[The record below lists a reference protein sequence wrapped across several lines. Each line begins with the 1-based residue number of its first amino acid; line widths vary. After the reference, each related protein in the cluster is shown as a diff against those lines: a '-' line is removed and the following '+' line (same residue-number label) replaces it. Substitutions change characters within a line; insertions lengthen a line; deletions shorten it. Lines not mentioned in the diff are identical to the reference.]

1 MATLKIQLP
10 GKGTRVYRIH
20 KKITSLGRSAD
31 ADVSRAEPSVAES
44 HAHIHFDGREFN
56 LHAADREG
64 ELYVNGRKR
73 SKQRLVH
80 EDRTR
85 RGAADLDSPLYNQRG
100 PDDPADTGIATELA
114 SYKKLYEF
122 SGKLMASYELPALL
136 DQLLDVMIQVSNAD
150 KGFLVLMESGE
161 PVVKVARNLRR
172 ETIFDAVRQLS
183 DSILAHVIK
192 TRRPLIISD
201 ALRDEEFKNSLSV
214 VNLKLTS
221 VMCVPLIEQGNML
234 GVIYVG
240 NDSVAELFAESHL
253 EVMSVF
259 AAQAS
264 LLVRNALLVNDLRL
278 DNRSLQSRIEQIRFG
293 EILGASPRM
302 QEVFRKV
309 QKVAATDISVLI
321 TGETGTGKELIAR
334 ELHSRSP
341 RAKHPFITINCGAIP
356 ENLLESELFSHVRGA
371 FTGAVGNKVGRFQS
385 ADHGTLFLDEI
396 GEMPLALQVKI
407 LRALQR
413 RWSFGWATPAP
424 RPSTSGSWPPPTG
437 TWTSKSRPAASARI
451 STTDSTWFTCT
462 CRRCATAATTSRSW
476 PVTWW
481 AATRP
486 NTAAR
491 SAGSPPTR
499 SRPSSATA
507 GRATSGSSRTGSR
520 RRWCWP
526 TRRSSDRR
534 IWICRPTISRPS
546 CRWPTPRRNFSA
558 STSTRSWRSTAATAP
573 RPPGTWASTRA
584 RSSATSRR
592 AKATDLSTTTRPRWA
607 AAPERFDAGAPW
619 PGNEFSCRSRRWL
632 TAMSDPGRRAG
643 WKPGSAC
650 GLRAWHTY
658 CCCLLLSFAP
668 PQLPS
673 PSS

>member
-10 GKGTRVYRIH
+10 GKGTRIYRIH
-20 KKITSLGRSAD
+20 KKITSLGRSAE
-31 ADVSRAEPSVAES
+31 ADVSLAEPSVAES

-56 LHAADREG
+56 LTATERDG
-64 ELYVNGRKR
+64 EVLVNGRKR
-73 SKQRLVH
+73 SKQRLMH
-80 EDRTR
+80 EDRIR
-85 RGAADLDSPLYNQRG
+85 IGNVELEFSLYDQPGADGADDNGAATD
-100 PDDPADTGIATELA
+100 LA

-161 PVVKVARNLRR
+161 PVVKAARNLRR

-221 VMCVPLIEQGNML
+221 VMCVPLIEQGSML
-234 GVIYVG
+234 GLIYVG
-240 NDSVAELFAESHL
+240 NDNVAQLFAESHL

-293 EILGASPRM
+293 EILGSSPRM

-341 RAKHPFITINCGAIP
+341 RAKQPFITINCGAIP
-356 ENLLESELFSHVRGA
+356 ENLLESELFGHVRGA

-407 LRALQR
+407 LRALQEKVVVR
-413 RWSFGWATPAP
+413 VGDTNSETVDI
-424 RPSTSGSWPPPTG
+424 
-437 TWTSKSRPAASARI
+437 RI
-451 STTDSTWFTCT
+451 L
-462 CRRCATAATTSRSW
+462 AATNRDLD
-476 PVTWW
+476 
-481 AATRP
+481 AEIK
-486 NTAAR
+486 
-491 SAGSPPTR
+491 
-499 SRPSSATA
+499 A
-507 GRATSGSSRTGSR
+507 GRFREDLYYR
-520 RRWCWP
+520 LNVVNLHLPPLR
-526 TRRSSDRR
+526 DRGDD
-534 IWICRPTISRPS
+534 I
-546 CRWPTPRRNFSA
+546 A
-558 STSTRSWRSTAATAP
+558 VL
-573 RPPGTWASTRA
+573 A
-584 RSSATSRR
+584 RYMVGRY
-592 AKATDLSTTTRPRWA
+592 
-607 AAPERFDAGAPW
+607 APEYGSAVRGLTPNAIAAIKRHRW
-619 PGNEFSCRSRRWL
+619 PGNIRELENRIKKAVVLADKALLGPEDLDLSPDDLPGILPLAEAKEKFQREYINEVLALNAGNRTK
-632 TAMSDPGRRAG
+632 TARDLGVDPRTIFRHLEKGEGDGPLDEPAPEVG
-643 WKPGSAC
+643 GGPGEA
-650 GLRAWHTY
+650 
-658 CCCLLLSFAP
+658 
-668 PQLPS
+668 
-673 PSS
+673 

>member
-10 GKGTRVYRIH
+10 GKGTRFYRIH

-31 ADVSRAEPSVAES
+31 ADVALNEPSVAES

-56 LHAADREG
+56 LAATDREG
-64 ELYVNGRKR
+64 EIFVNGRKR
-73 SKQRLVH
+73 TKQRLVH
-80 EDRTR
+80 EDRIR
-85 RGAADLDSPLYNQRG
+85 IGAVELEFSLYDQPAADD
-100 PDDPADTGIATELA
+100 ATDTSVATELA
-114 SYKKLYEF
+114 SYKKLYEW

-161 PVVKVARNLRR
+161 PVVKAARNLRR

-183 DSILAHVIK
+183 DSILARVIK

-234 GVIYVG
+234 GLIYVG
-240 NDSVAELFAESHL
+240 NDNVAQLFAESHL

-293 EILGASPRM
+293 EILGSSPRM

-334 ELHSRSP
+334 ELHSRSQ

-356 ENLLESELFSHVRGA
+356 ENLLESELFGHVRGA

-396 GEMPLALQVKI
+396 GEMPLSLQVKI
-407 LRALQR
+407 LRALQEKVVVR
-413 RWSFGWATPAP
+413 VGDT
-424 RPSTSGSWPPPTG
+424 TSETIDI
-437 TWTSKSRPAASARI
+437 RI
-451 STTDSTWFTCT
+451 L
-462 CRRCATAATTSRSW
+462 AATNRDLE
-476 PVTWW
+476 
-481 AATRP
+481 AEIK
-486 NTAAR
+486 
-491 SAGSPPTR
+491 
-499 SRPSSATA
+499 A
-507 GRATSGSSRTGSR
+507 GRFREDLYYR
-520 RRWCWP
+520 LNVVHLHLPPLR
-526 TRRSSDRR
+526 DRGDD
-534 IWICRPTISRPS
+534 I
-546 CRWPTPRRNFSA
+546 A
-558 STSTRSWRSTAATAP
+558 VL
-573 RPPGTWASTRA
+573 A
-584 RSSATSRR
+584 RYMVGRY
-592 AKATDLSTTTRPRWA
+592 
-607 AAPERFDAGAPW
+607 APEYGSGVRGLTPNAIAAIKRHRW
-619 PGNEFSCRSRRWL
+619 PGNIRELENRIKKAVVL
-632 TAMSDPGRRAG
+632 AEKA
-643 WKPGSAC
+643 
-650 GLRAWHTY
+650 
-658 CCCLLLSFAP
+658 LLGPEDLDLSP
-668 PQLPS
+668 DDLPS
-673 PSS
+673 ILPLAEAKEKFQREYINEVLALNAGNRTKTARDLGVDPRTIFRHLEKGDGDGSLDDNAPEAGGAGEA

>member
-31 ADVSRAEPSVAES
+31 ADVSLAEPSVAES

-56 LHAADREG
+56 LAATDREG

-80 EDRTR
+80 EDRIR
-85 RGAADLDSPLYNQRG
+85 IGNVELEFSLYDQPGA
-100 PDDPADTGIATELA
+100 DDPADTGTATELA

-293 EILGASPRM
+293 EILGSSPRM

-356 ENLLESELFSHVRGA
+356 ENLLESELFGHVRGA

-407 LRALQR
+407 LRALQEKVVVR
-413 RWSFGWATPAP
+413 VGDTHSETIDI
-424 RPSTSGSWPPPTG
+424 
-437 TWTSKSRPAASARI
+437 RI
-451 STTDSTWFTCT
+451 L
-462 CRRCATAATTSRSW
+462 AATNRDLD
-476 PVTWW
+476 VEIK
-481 AATRP
+481 
-486 NTAAR
+486 
-491 SAGSPPTR
+491 
-499 SRPSSATA
+499 A
-507 GRATSGSSRTGSR
+507 GRFREDLYYR
-520 RRWCWP
+520 LNVVPLRVPPLR
-526 TRRSSDRR
+526 DRGDD
-534 IWICRPTISRPS
+534 I
-546 CRWPTPRRNFSA
+546 A
-558 STSTRSWRSTAATAP
+558 VL
-573 RPPGTWASTRA
+573 A
-584 RSSATSRR
+584 RYMVGRY
-592 AKATDLSTTTRPRWA
+592 
-607 AAPERFDAGAPW
+607 APEYGSAVRGLTPNAIAAIKRHRW
-619 PGNEFSCRSRRWL
+619 PGNIRELENRIKKAVVLSDKALLGPEDLDLSPDDLPAILPLAEAKEKFQREYINEVLALNAGNRTK
-632 TAMSDPGRRAG
+632 TARDLGVDPRTIFRHLEKGEGDGSLDEHPPEVGSGAG
-643 WKPGSAC
+643 EV
-650 GLRAWHTY
+650 
-658 CCCLLLSFAP
+658 
-668 PQLPS
+668 
-673 PSS
+673 